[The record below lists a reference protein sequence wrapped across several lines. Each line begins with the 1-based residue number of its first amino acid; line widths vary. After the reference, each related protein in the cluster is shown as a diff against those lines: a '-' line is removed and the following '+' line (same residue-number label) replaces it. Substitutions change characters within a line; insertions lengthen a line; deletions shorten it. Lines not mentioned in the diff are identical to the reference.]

1 LETFTDLGTPTDSLL
16 AKWQRINEVRSAV
29 NKQIENKRQAGLI
42 GSSLQANVEI
52 TGSKEDIKLLN
63 ELGHD
68 LKFVFIVSRCKVV
81 NSREEID
88 NQDYEMSWSLEDD
101 LHIKVTPSNDT
112 KCERCWHYSDDV
124 GHNPAH
130 PTLCGRCD
138 SNLHG
143 DGEVR
148 HFA

>member
-1 LETFTDLGTPTDSLL
+1 LAALG
-16 AKWQRINEVRSAV
+16 E
-29 NKQIENKRQAGLI
+29 
-42 GSSLQANVEI
+42 
-52 TGSKEDIKLLN
+52 
-63 ELGHD
+63 D
-68 LKFVFIVSRCKVV
+68 LKFVFITS
-81 NSREEID
+81 
-88 NQDYEMSWSLEDD
+88 
-101 LHIKVTPSNDT
+101 KVTLAKGEGLTVEVKASAAT